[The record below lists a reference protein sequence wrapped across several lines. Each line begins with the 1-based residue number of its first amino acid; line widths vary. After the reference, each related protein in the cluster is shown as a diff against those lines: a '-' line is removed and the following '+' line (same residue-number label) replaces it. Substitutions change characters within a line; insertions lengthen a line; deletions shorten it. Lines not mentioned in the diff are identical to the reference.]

1 MAPCTQIQV
10 VRLWKVLAG
19 QWRLE
24 AVAVREA
31 FPKSPRLLNGN
42 SLQTHTSQ

>member
-1 MAPCTQIQV
+1 MQMQV

-24 AVAVREA
+24 AVAVKEA
-31 FPKSPRLLNGN
+31 FPKSPA
-42 SLQTHTSQ
+42 S